1 MMKKEKPLDMEI
13 ITAYGEN
20 FLIPSETDCIGQVLK
35 KTGEFQTND
44 IQRVGEY
51 LDTIR
56 QTKSKRKLFIDIG
69 ANIGTH
75 SISAIKDHGF
85 ERVLAVEPSESNYR
99 LLTANLCLSGITN
112 RSTCIKAAASEKDGI
127 STLFHNPNNCGDYRL
142 NNSPQ
147 GDESE
152 NIIDKEQVHTINI
165 FKSIKDE
172 TNGTDLNNV
181 LCWIDTQ
188 GHEGSIIRS
197 LRPFILKNL
206 AVVIE
211 FWPFGLEQQS
221 YTFEKLAN
229 ILNKPE
235 LEIAHI
241 SDKNI
246 QKINLDE
253 LRCLWDTLRQ
263 KDTGRPEGECHT
275 NLLIYRKRISR
286 SKRSKV
292 WLTQKI
298 FKLAKALVTFK

>member
-1 MMKKEKPLDMEI
+1 MEI

-99 LLTANLCLSGITN
+99 LLTATPAKWHNKQINMHQS
-112 RSTCIKAAASEKDGI
+112 RSLGKDGI

-152 NIIDKEQVHTINI
+152 
-165 FKSIKDE
+165 
-172 TNGTDLNNV
+172 
-181 LCWIDTQ
+181 
-188 GHEGSIIRS
+188 
-197 LRPFILKNL
+197 
-206 AVVIE
+206 
-211 FWPFGLEQQS
+211 
-221 YTFEKLAN
+221 
-229 ILNKPE
+229 
-235 LEIAHI
+235 I
-241 SDKNI
+241 S
-246 QKINLDE
+246 
-253 LRCLWDTLRQ
+253 
-263 KDTGRPEGECHT
+263 
-275 NLLIYRKRISR
+275 
-286 SKRSKV
+286 
-292 WLTQKI
+292 
-298 FKLAKALVTFK
+298 